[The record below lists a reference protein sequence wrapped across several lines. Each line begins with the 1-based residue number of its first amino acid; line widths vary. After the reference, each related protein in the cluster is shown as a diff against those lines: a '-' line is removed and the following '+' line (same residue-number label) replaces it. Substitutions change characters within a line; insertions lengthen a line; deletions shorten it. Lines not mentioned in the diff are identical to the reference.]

1 MFVQRVRSSVRFA
14 YTHIDVLAHRKQ
26 GEGSGCIEALV
37 RCGTRYMEVTLMPE
51 DGEVLIEA
59 IRQAIDLARTG
70 SVE

>member
-1 MFVQRVRSSVRFA
+1 
-14 YTHIDVLAHRKQ
+14 
-26 GEGSGCIEALV
+26 
-37 RCGTRYMEVTLMPE
+37 MEVTLMPE